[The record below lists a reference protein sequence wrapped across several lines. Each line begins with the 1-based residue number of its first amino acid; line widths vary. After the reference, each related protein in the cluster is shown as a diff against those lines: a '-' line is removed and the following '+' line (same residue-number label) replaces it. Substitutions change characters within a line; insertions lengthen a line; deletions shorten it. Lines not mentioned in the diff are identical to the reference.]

1 MNKTQWEDLIGKIDP
16 VYVEEAEQW
25 SKAAQKKT
33 RRRRFTAMA
42 ACICVLLITAI
53 ASFDLFFPQKEA
65 PAEMA
70 ANPESAADTDQTI
83 LNEAAPASEKTDKN
97 GTAAIPEQSK
107 ENDSST
113 SNQVQEKDDLSASG
127 QTAVSEAASAS
138 EQININEID
147 SMKCLAIDI
156 NIDHD
161 ADLSGNEMEEYY
173 GVKIFPESLPADLA
187 DESLTGKL
195 YYNDKNQVIADNN
208 VFEYRAPDGK
218 KYLQIGVRTIEAGE
232 IIQFADDGLAASVIN
247 GIYVTIAKIT
257 DEKQECYTAVFEKD
271 NVKFTIQTKSLTLD
285 ELLSILR
292 ELC

>member
-1 MNKTQWEDLIGKIDP
+1 
-16 VYVEEAEQW
+16 
-25 SKAAQKKT
+25 
-33 RRRRFTAMA
+33 
-42 ACICVLLITAI
+42 
-53 ASFDLFFPQKEA
+53 
-65 PAEMA
+65 MA

-97 GTAAIPEQSK
+97 
-107 ENDSST
+107 DSST
-113 SNQVQEKDDLSASG
+113 PEQVKDSDDISTSV
-127 QTAVSEAASAS
+127 QTAVSESASAS

-147 SMKCLAIDI
+147 SLECLAIDM

-173 GVKIFPESLPADLA
+173 GVKIFPESLPADLT
-187 DESLTGKL
+187 DENLTGKL

-218 KYLQIGVRTIEAGE
+218 KYLQIGVRTIESGE

>member
-16 VYVEEAEQW
+16 VYIEEAEQW
-25 SKAAQKKT
+25 NKAAQKKT
-33 RRRRFTAMA
+33 RRRHFVSMA
-42 ACICVLLITAI
+42 ACICILLITAI
-53 ASFDLFFPQKEA
+53 ASFDLFFPKKEA

-97 GTAAIPEQSK
+97 
-107 ENDSST
+107 DSST
-113 SNQVQEKDDLSASG
+113 PEQVKESDDISTSG
-127 QTAVSEAASAS
+127 QTAVSEFASAS

-147 SMKCLAIDI
+147 SLECLAIDM

-173 GVKIFPESLPADLA
+173 GVKIFPESLPADLT
-187 DESLTGKL
+187 DENLTGKL

-218 KYLQIGVRTIEAGE
+218 KYLQIGVRTTESGE

-247 GIYVTIAKIT
+247 GTCVTIAKIT

-271 NVKFTIQTKSLTLD
+271 NVKFTIQTKNLTPD

>member
-53 ASFDLFFPQKEA
+53 ASFDLFFPKKEA

-97 GTAAIPEQSK
+97 
-107 ENDSST
+107 DSST
-113 SNQVQEKDDLSASG
+113 PEQVKESDDISTSG
-127 QTAVSEAASAS
+127 QTAVSESASAS
-138 EQININEID
+138 EQININEIN
-147 SMKCLAIDI
+147 SLKCLAIDI

-173 GVKIFPESLPADLA
+173 GVKIFPESLPADLT
-187 DESLTGKL
+187 DENLTGKL

-218 KYLQIGVRTIEAGE
+218 KYLQIGVRTTESGE

>member
-16 VYVEEAEQW
+16 VYIEEAEQW
-25 SKAAQKKT
+25 NKAAQKKT
-33 RRRRFTAMA
+33 RRRHFVSMA
-42 ACICVLLITAI
+42 ACICILLITAI
-53 ASFDLFFPQKEA
+53 ASFDLFFPKKEA

-97 GTAAIPEQSK
+97 
-107 ENDSST
+107 DSST
-113 SNQVQEKDDLSASG
+113 PEQVKESDDISTSV
-127 QTAVSEAASAS
+127 QTAVSEFASAS

-147 SMKCLAIDI
+147 SLECLAIDM

-173 GVKIFPESLPADLA
+173 GVKIFPESLPADLT
-187 DESLTGKL
+187 DENLTGKL

-218 KYLQIGVRTIEAGE
+218 KYLQIGVRTTESGE

-247 GIYVTIAKIT
+247 GTCVTIAKIT

>member
-16 VYVEEAEQW
+16 VYIEEAEQW
-25 SKAAQKKT
+25 NKAAQKKT

-53 ASFDLFFPQKEA
+53 ASFDLFFPKKEA

-97 GTAAIPEQSK
+97 
-107 ENDSST
+107 DSST
-113 SNQVQEKDDLSASG
+113 PEQVKESDDISTSG
-127 QTAVSEAASAS
+127 QTAVSEYASAS
-138 EQININEID
+138 EQININEIN

-173 GVKIFPESLPADLA
+173 GVKIFPESLPADLT
-187 DESLTGKL
+187 DENLTGKL

-218 KYLQIGVRTIEAGE
+218 KYLQIGIRTTESGE

-247 GIYVTIAKIT
+247 GTCVTIAKIT
-257 DEKQECYTAVFEKD
+257 DEKQESYTAVFEKD
-271 NVKFTIQTKSLTLD
+271 KVKFTIQTKSLTLD

>member
-53 ASFDLFFPQKEA
+53 ASFDLFFPKKEA

-97 GTAAIPEQSK
+97 
-107 ENDSST
+107 DSST
-113 SNQVQEKDDLSASG
+113 PEQVKESDDISTSV
-127 QTAVSEAASAS
+127 QTAVSESASAS

-147 SMKCLAIDI
+147 SLECLAIDM

-173 GVKIFPESLPADLA
+173 GVKIFPESLPADLT
-187 DESLTGKL
+187 DENLTGKL

-218 KYLQIGVRTIEAGE
+218 KYLQIGVRTIESGE

-247 GIYVTIAKIT
+247 GTCVTIAKIT

>member
-53 ASFDLFFPQKEA
+53 ASFDLFFPKKEA

-97 GTAAIPEQSK
+97 
-107 ENDSST
+107 DSST
-113 SNQVQEKDDLSASG
+113 PEQVKESDDISTSG
-127 QTAVSEAASAS
+127 QTAVSESASAS

-147 SMKCLAIDI
+147 SLECLAIDM

-173 GVKIFPESLPADLA
+173 GVKIFPESLPADLT
-187 DESLTGKL
+187 DENLTGKL

-218 KYLQIGVRTIEAGE
+218 KYLQIGIRTTESGE

-257 DEKQECYTAVFEKD
+257 DEKQESYTAVFEKD
-271 NVKFTIQTKSLTLD
+271 KVKFTIQTKSLTLD

>member
-53 ASFDLFFPQKEA
+53 ASFDLFFPKKEA

-97 GTAAIPEQSK
+97 
-107 ENDSST
+107 DSST
-113 SNQVQEKDDLSASG
+113 PEQVKESDDISTSV
-127 QTAVSEAASAS
+127 QTAVNDFASAS
-138 EQININEID
+138 EQININEIN

-173 GVKIFPESLPADLA
+173 GVKIFPESLPADLT

-218 KYLQIGVRTIEAGE
+218 KYLQIGVRTIESGE

-247 GIYVTIAKIT
+247 GTCVTIAKIT
-257 DEKQECYTAVFEKD
+257 DEKLECYTAVFEKD
-271 NVKFTIQTKSLTLD
+271 KVKFTIQTKNLTLD

>member
-53 ASFDLFFPQKEA
+53 ASFDLFFPKKEA

-97 GTAAIPEQSK
+97 
-107 ENDSST
+107 DSST
-113 SNQVQEKDDLSASG
+113 PEQVKESDDISTSV
-127 QTAVSEAASAS
+127 QTAVSESASAS

-147 SMKCLAIDI
+147 SLECLAIDM

-218 KYLQIGVRTIEAGE
+218 KYLQIGVRTIESGE

>member
-53 ASFDLFFPQKEA
+53 ASFDLFFPKKEA

-97 GTAAIPEQSK
+97 
-107 ENDSST
+107 DSST
-113 SNQVQEKDDLSASG
+113 PEQVKESDDISTSG
-127 QTAVSEAASAS
+127 QTAVSESASAS

-147 SMKCLAIDI
+147 SLECLAIDM

-173 GVKIFPESLPADLA
+173 GVKIFPESLPADLT
-187 DESLTGKL
+187 DENLTGKL

-218 KYLQIGVRTIEAGE
+218 KYLQIGVRTTESGE

-247 GIYVTIAKIT
+247 GTCVTIAKIT
-257 DEKQECYTAVFEKD
+257 DEKQESYTAVFEKD
-271 NVKFTIQTKSLTLD
+271 KVKFTIQTKSLTLD

>member
-53 ASFDLFFPQKEA
+53 ASFDLFFPKKEA

-83 LNEAAPASEKTDKN
+83 LNEPAPASEKTDKN
-97 GTAAIPEQSK
+97 
-107 ENDSST
+107 DSST
-113 SNQVQEKDDLSASG
+113 PEQVKESDDISTSG
-127 QTAVSEAASAS
+127 QTAVSESASAS

-147 SMKCLAIDI
+147 SLECLAIDM

-173 GVKIFPESLPADLA
+173 GVKIFPESLPADLT
-187 DESLTGKL
+187 DENLTGKL

-218 KYLQIGVRTIEAGE
+218 KYLQIGIRTTESGE

-247 GIYVTIAKIT
+247 GTCVTIAKIT
-257 DEKQECYTAVFEKD
+257 DEKQESYTAVFEKD
-271 NVKFTIQTKSLTLD
+271 KVKFTIQTKSLTLD